1 MAAGGTL
8 QRLYPWG
15 AYNAFFCNQL
25 GSSDVARDDLE
36 AEVEAEV
43 EDVEHVG
50 TFEGAEAVQVVK
62 SNSDLHPESA
72 ESEEARNRAMNRQRI
87 RNKYSK

>member
-36 AEVEAEV
+36 AEVEAERCNAGV
-43 EDVEHVG
+43 RRRSPLDR
-50 TFEGAEAVQVVK
+50 
-62 SNSDLHPESA
+62 LESIIGHHRVPGNINIMYIIIIIEQA
-72 ESEEARNRAMNRQRI
+72 SL
-87 RNKYSK
+87 